1 MFSRLFNGNSRK
13 FAGVDFMA
21 LIPAAKVQH
30 ATDSTSQKVTLLVPR
45 YSDPLFGRFIQPYL
59 GEKKKFIRLTLDQR
73 GSWIW
78 CQMDGQSTVAHMV
91 CSFEKEFP
99 NDLTDVPERLSG
111 YLYSM
116 WENKFVVL
124 SNLD

>member
-1 MFSRLFNGNSRK
+1 MFSRIFNGNARK

-30 ATDSTSQKVTLLVPR
+30 EMDSTAQKVTLLVPR
-45 YSDPLFGRFIQPYL
+45 YNDPLFGRFIQPYL
-59 GEKKKFIRLTLDQR
+59 SEKKKFIRLPLDQR

-78 CQMDGQSTVAHMV
+78 RQLDGQSTVAHMV
-91 CSFEKEFP
+91 RIFENEFP
-99 NDLTDVPERLSG
+99 DDLKDVPERLSG

-116 WENKFVVL
+116 WENKFVEF